1 MSTHPPVTSTNYV
14 TDRNHV
20 RYSTTCVTQY
30 SATVIQLTPSLAT
43 NHRQQFFPSFF
54 QYKIVQFQ
62 LNSITATNVRQQ
74 QLFEILL
81 PATVDFVVLPMTQ

>member
-1 MSTHPPVTSTNYV
+1 MSAQPPVTSTNYG
-14 TDRNHV
+14 TYRNHV
-20 RYSTTCVTQY
+20 RYTTTRGTLY
-30 SATVIQLTPSLAT
+30 SATVIQLTPSVAT
-43 NHRQQFFPSFF
+43 NHRQQFLPSFF

-62 LNSITATNVRQQ
+62 LNSITATTVRQQ